1 MKEAV
6 EILKQSIKQISNS
19 LVLLCKDY
27 AQEFVILKYA
37 HTIPTILGRVY
48 NSCRMGS
55 EANQINPV
63 LFAVNSLQ
71 TSAVTDKSHS
81 TSNNIG
87 RRQQQDDIS
96 EKEYISYDNTKCG
109 RRRRAFCQVPM
120 RNHLFDR
127 KEFL

>member
-87 RRQQQDDIS
+87 RRQQQDDIP
-96 EKEYISYDNTKCG
+96 EKE
-109 RRRRAFCQVPM
+109 
-120 RNHLFDR
+120 
-127 KEFL
+127 